1 MKTFRKAVC
10 LLLVVCMAIG
20 CMTIGA
26 FAATEVTT
34 SAFGQSTYPTV
45 SGNNADTVYAKAS
58 VDVGDTVTATYL
70 PKSGFLLS
78 ISLK

>member
-26 FAATEVTT
+26 FAASEVTT
-34 SAFGQSTYPTV
+34 SAFRQSTYPTV
-45 SGNNADTVYAKAS
+45 SGNDADTVYAKAS